1 MTTLFYFFREVLTNL
16 RRSPLMNVASVTT
29 VLTLTMIL
37 GFFVALVLNLDA
49 LAKELIAEIQ
59 VVAYL
64 EDTVKSE
71 GIRELQSKLRT
82 LPHVTAVEFVDKET
96 AFKTL
101 MQRLNGRVQLNDV
114 TRNPLP
120 NSFEV
125 KVDDG
130 AQLEAVAKTV
140 QELPGVQKVKYGE
153 AVAHKM
159 MAFNR
164 VVRAVGA
171 TVLGLLLAST
181 VLVVSNTIRLT
192 VFARR
197 KEIEIMQMVGA
208 ARWFIQA
215 PFVLEGILQGLL
227 GSALAAFL
235 VSTSY
240 DAVMP
245 QLARTVP
252 FLPVLPPSA
261 VLPQVV
267 PGLVLLGV
275 VVGAA
280 GSLLSVNRY
289 LKI

>member
-1 MTTLFYFFREVLTNL
+1 MTTLFYFCREVLTNL

-64 EDTVKSE
+64 DDQVDAD
-71 GIRELQSKLRT
+71 GIQALQGRLRAV
-82 LPHVTAVEFVDKET
+82 PHVTAVEFVDKET

-101 MQRLNGRVQLNDV
+101 MQRLNGRVQISDV

-120 NSFEV
+120 NSFEI

-130 AQLEAVAKTV
+130 AQLEAVANLT
-140 QELPGVQKVKYGE
+140 QALEGVQKVKYGE

-164 VVRAVGA
+164 VVRVVGA
-171 TVLGLLLAST
+171 TVLALLLAST

-215 PFVLEGILQGLL
+215 PFVLEGVLQGLV
-227 GSALAAFL
+227 GSGLAAFL
-235 VSTSY
+235 VASSY
-240 DAVMP
+240 ESVMP

-267 PGLVLLGV
+267 PGLVLLGAI
-275 VVGAA
+275 VGAA